1 MELQH
6 AIIHGDLDR
15 LRKLE
20 HQILEHANH
29 VYEDAGNGNDN
40 YENFSIYWIAIKE
53 DKELALEMFMTFI
66 NTCQT
71 ALGNLFHAYMEVMAY
86 PGLVGAVCS
95 GNEAIVD
102 ILKTFVDEDAYM
114 DIVSTYN

>member
-1 MELQH
+1 MELQR
-6 AIIHGDLDR
+6 AIINNDLEGI
-15 LRKLE
+15 RKLE

-53 DKELALEMFMTFI
+53 DKALALEMFMTFI

-71 ALGNLFHAYMEVMAY
+71 ALGNFFHAYMEVMAY

>member
-1 MELQH
+1 MELQR
-6 AIIHGDLDR
+6 AIMNGDLVG

-53 DKELALEMFMTFI
+53 DKELALDMLMVFI

-71 ALGNLFHAYMEVMAY
+71 ALGDYFPEYMEAMAY
-86 PGLVGAVCS
+86 PGMVGAVCS
-95 GNEAIVD
+95 GNQAIID
-102 ILKTFVDEDAYM
+102 ILKTFMDEDLFM

>member
-1 MELQH
+1 MELQR
-6 AIIHGDLDR
+6 AIINEDLDG

-53 DKELALEMFMTFI
+53 DKALAYEMFITFI

-71 ALGNLFHAYMEVMAY
+71 ALGDQFPEYMELMAY
-86 PGLVGAVCS
+86 PGLVGAICS
-95 GNEAIVD
+95 GNDD
-102 ILKTFVDEDAYM
+102 IIDTLKMFIDEDTFN
-114 DIVSTYN
+114 DIISTYS

>member
-1 MELQH
+1 MELLQ
-6 AIIHGDLDR
+6 AIIHGDLNR

-20 HQILEHANH
+20 HPLLEHANH

-53 DKELALEMFMTFI
+53 DKELAFEMFMRFI
-66 NTCQT
+66 NTCQP
-71 ALGNLFHAYMEVMAY
+71 ALGNFFHAYMEVMAY